1 MGCVGDPNVAT
12 PHLDRLAAEGV
23 RFANACV
30 TYPVCV
36 PSRFTLMT
44 GEYAHSRLVPTIGW
58 RMSPAERTIAHVLG
72 DAGYETAFIGKWHL
86 FGAHPRG
93 GPVLARKR
101 GLTPTPRP
109 FQGGFQHWRGFE
121 FRNDP
126 FDTYYFRD
134 GDPTPRRV
142 EGYQTDGL
150 FGLAERFIGQEH
162 DVARPFFMVLSV
174 EPPHFP
180 LVAPESY
187 LARWLGR
194 DVTQAPNVPA
204 EPDADRAA
212 KRLDDL
218 RRYYAMIENLDDNVG
233 RLLRFLDERG
243 LHETTAVV
251 FIADHGDLQGSHGLH
266 GKQQPYE
273 ESVGVPFVVSWPA
286 GGIAGGRV
294 LPDVTCTEDWFPTLR
309 GLAGLS
315 ARDGKPGLDL
325 TPLMQGKVE
334 RTGREG
340 VLLELVSELRPNAPF
355 FADPWRGWRTER
367 FKYTVKGDELDAS
380 GAQPWQLFDLERDPY
395 ELTNL
400 VDDPAYANTAA
411 TLHGHLRATLAASHD
426 DYSLAP
432 ALGHE
437 RYR

>member
-1 MGCVGDPNVAT
+1 MSCAGDPNIST

-44 GEYAHSRLVPTIGW
+44 GEYAHSRLVPAIGW
-58 RMSPAERTIAHVLG
+58 RMSPAERTIAHELG

-101 GLTPTPRP
+101 GLTPIPRP
-109 FQGGFQHWRGFE
+109 FQGGFEHWRGFE
-121 FRNDP
+121 FRNNP

-134 GDPTPRRV
+134 EDPTPRRV

-150 FGLAERFIGQEH
+150 FGLAERFLAAER
-162 DVARPFFMVLSV
+162 DAERPFFMILSV

-180 LVAPESY
+180 LVAPEDY

-194 DVTQAPNVPA
+194 EVVQLPNVPP
-204 EPDADRAA
+204 EPDMEKAA
-212 KRLDDL
+212 KRQDDL

-233 RLLRFLDERG
+233 RLLGLLEERG
-243 LHETTAVV
+243 LRETTAVM

-273 ESVGVPFVVSWPA
+273 ESVGVPFIVSWPA
-286 GGIAGGRV
+286 GGVCGGQV
-294 LPDVTCTEDWFPTLR
+294 LTDVTCTEDWFPTLR
-309 GLAGLS
+309 GLAGLPVQE
-315 ARDGKPGLDL
+315 AKPGLNL
-325 TPLMQGKVE
+325 MPLMQGEVN
-334 RTGREG
+334 TLGREG
-340 VLLELVSELRPNAPF
+340 VLLELVSELRANATF
-355 FADPWRGWRTER
+355 YGETWRGWRSNR
-367 FKYTVKGDELDAS
+367 FKYTVKGDES
-380 GAQPWQLFDLERDPY
+380 GARPWQLFDLERDPH

-400 VDDPAYANTAA
+400 VDDPAYGATAA
-411 TLHGHLRATLAASHD
+411 SLHGQLRAALAASHD
-426 DYSLAP
+426 DYSLEP
-432 ALGHE
+432 AFGYDG
-437 RYR
+437 YR